1 MKRTYEIAEQ
11 GDKRGLAEFLKRES
25 QFLLPMVELVERT
38 ELAIDEVIT
47 VMGRATLEAVLAM
60 SAEGV
65 AGAEAGGQGAPGGR
79 GGVVRTAERS
89 GLPVGPEGA
98 GGAAAAEA
106 PGPGHGR
113 GGGSACVR
121 GDEPT
126 GTGGA
131 ANAGDPARGGVD
143 AEVRAGDPCD
153 GRNGG
158 GEQVGGEPGDDR
170 GVGAGARGA
179 DGAAPGRVGPAGD
192 LPGRDPIR
200 GLPRAGCSGRG
211 C

>member
-1 MKRTYEIAEQ
+1 MKRTYEVAEQ
-11 GDKRGLAEFLKRES
+11 GDKRGLAEFLEAREPVPAADGGAHGARDRRGDHS
-25 QFLLPMVELVERT
+25 NGAGDARGGAGDERR
-38 ELAIDEVIT
+38 
-47 VMGRATLEAVLAM
+47 G
-60 SAEGV
+60 GG
-65 AGAEAGGQGAPGGR
+65 GAEAGGQGAPGGR

-158 GEQVGGEPGDDR
+158 GEQVGGEPGDDPS
-170 GVGAGARGA
+170 VGAGARGA
-179 DGAAPGRVGPAGD
+179 DGEGAWTGGT
-192 LPGRDPIR
+192 
-200 GLPRAGCSGRG
+200 CW
-211 C
+211 